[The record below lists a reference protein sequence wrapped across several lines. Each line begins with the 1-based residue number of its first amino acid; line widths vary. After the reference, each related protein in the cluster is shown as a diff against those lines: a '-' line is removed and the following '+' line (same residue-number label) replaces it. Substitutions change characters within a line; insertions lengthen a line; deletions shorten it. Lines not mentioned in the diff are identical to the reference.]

1 MKKQFGGQPSS
12 GVFRDRVFI
21 LDIALSHIESIIR
34 NHALLGDI
42 ETGGIFLGKRTSEG
56 IIILHATDAGP
67 GADCFHTEFSPDVA
81 YVQKVL
87 KSYRKEYDVYYIGS
101 WHRHPRGYSRLSQS
115 DLQQLHR
122 IIDDPDMLDEFVS
135 LIVTDVDGIKMNFF
149 HIDKEKT
156 LREIAINKITS
167 EDIRLKH
174 LQHQKNQWGPPI
186 KNKPS
191 ISSIQGSQL
200 DYSTREVPNDVH
212 GQNRLKTTSGD
223 SKEERDIFWYDRKEI
238 RDRLLQEQDKL
249 KKDPVVFIHVGEFE
263 PIEGDLKIKVD
274 SRFIPPVY
282 ILLTE
287 KFPECPPLL
296 FYIDKNGE
304 YQFFNVN
311 YSPYWDDSS
320 SIDSILRNLIFSYEA
335 DMCVHKDFK
344 LFSGF
349 NPDDNTDF
357 MDHRKTGVDQ
367 DSNCIRTIQNAFSA
381 FQNRIMPEGHR
392 RVK

>member
-67 GADCFHTEFSPDVA
+67 DADCFHTEFSPDVA

-101 WHRHPRGYSRLSQS
+101 WHRHPGGYSRLSQS

-156 LREIAINKITS
+156 LREIAVDKITS
-167 EDIRLKH
+167 EDIRLKG
-174 LQHQKNQWGPPI
+174 LRHQKNQWVTPL
-186 KNKPS
+186 KNKPGT
-191 ISSIQGSQL
+191 SSIQGSRL
-200 DYSTREVPNDVH
+200 DYSTRKVPIAAH
-212 GQNRLKTTSGD
+212 GQNRLKAISGD
-223 SKEERDIFWYDRKEI
+223 SKEERDIPWYNRKEI
-238 RDRLLQEQDKL
+238 RGRLLQEQDEL
-249 KKDPVVFIHVGEFE
+249 KSDPFVFHVGEFE
-263 PIEGDLKIKVD
+263 MIEGDLKIQVN
-274 SRFIPPVY
+274 SSAIPPVY
-282 ILLTE
+282 FLLTE
-287 KFPECPPLL
+287 KFPECPPFL
-296 FYIDKNGE
+296 FYRDKNGE
-304 YQFFNVN
+304 YQFFNEN
-311 YSPYWDDSS
+311 YSPDWDDSS
-320 SIDSILRNLIFSYEA
+320 SMDHILRNLIFSHEA
-335 DMCVHKDFK
+335 IIMRGHKDFK
-344 LFSGF
+344 LFSES
-349 NPDDNTDF
+349 NPDDNVDS
-357 MDHRKTGVDQ
+357 MDHRKMGVDQ
-367 DSNCIRTIQNAFSA
+367 GLRGLKIICNAFGA
-381 FQNRIMPEGHR
+381 LQNRIMSEDHR